1 MIRPK
6 CTHNTQVRTPAST
19 QNTAKVI
26 NTGLAQLDTV
36 GWLAHIPAASLITI
50 PYHTTIK
57 VVLGKRQFPTEVGII
72 TPTFLRLSNK
82 YHTIMRRRALRDL
95 KKRCFA
101 NAFCTQL
108 SVECGLLGKNCSWQL
123 KQRKKI
129 CILKLKMRFYIN
141 LGSDVFQ
148 RVPNKNFQT
157 AYFN

>member
-6 CTHNTQVRTPAST
+6 CTVHSKYT

-36 GWLAHIPAASLITI
+36 GWLTHIPAASLITI

-82 YHTIMRRRALRDL
+82 CLTIMSRRALRDL
-95 KKRCFA
+95 KKRCLA
-101 NAFCTQL
+101 NPFCTQL
-108 SVECGLLGKNCSWQL
+108 GVECVLLEKNCNWPA
-123 KQRKKI
+123 KRCKKI
-129 CILKLKMRFYIN
+129 RILKLKMRFCLSKVY
-141 LGSDVFQ
+141 L
-148 RVPNKNFQT
+148 PNKNFQT
-157 AYFN
+157 SYFNFLNT